1 MVRTHRIRKKAKQ
14 FVFFSLVL
22 DARVLVDI
30 GIFIEQ
36 RMDALHIPWSW
47 SDFTGYIWTNKAFK
61 KRTGVNQ
68 QSVVNSS

>member
-1 MVRTHRIRKKAKQ
+1 MVCNDRTKKCHHLECS
-14 FVFFSLVL
+14 SLVL

-30 GIFIEQ
+30 AIFIEQ
-36 RMDALHIPWSW
+36 RTENLRIPWSW

-68 QSVVNSS
+68 QSVNSS